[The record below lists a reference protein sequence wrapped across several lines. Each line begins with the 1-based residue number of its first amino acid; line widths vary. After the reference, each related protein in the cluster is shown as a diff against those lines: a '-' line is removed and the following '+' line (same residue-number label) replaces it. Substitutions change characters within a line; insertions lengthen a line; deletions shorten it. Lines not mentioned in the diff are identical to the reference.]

1 MPKFCA
7 KNVLKKDKNY
17 FKGYVWVTLLPSL
30 DKFMFHFWFR
40 VAVRLID
47 VKISDNSRMILNLF
61 DCHSKVFDRHSK
73 VFDLCL
79 VYNFVIELR
88 KLLLVCTFY
97 ILSSNNL

>member
-17 FKGYVWVTLLPSL
+17 FKGLVWVTLLPSL

-47 VKISDNSRMILNLF
+47 VKISDNSRMILNQF
-61 DCHSKVFDRHSK
+61 DCHSK